1 MNVGGE
7 ADELFEAGLKRD
19 PSGCGAG
26 WARIAVAE
34 RATNPSDAI
43 ECAARAVAANP
54 EAWGPWYRA
63 FIAAPSAKSAS
74 SPKRSAAN
82 EKAASSPKVSAAN
95 DSSEAT
101 TNGVVAAAYQVLLLA
116 KTRRAASPF
125 TGAVRGAR
133 YREAMAVA
141 GARIAESAASH
152 AAVAALPGG
161 RASGLPLLAG
171 LLLQRLAGL
180 GLVLVSATIFYAM
193 TVPGGWWYE
202 YGIAGIVAVGGALC
216 GLPLLMTGR
225 IRRDR

>member
-82 EKAASSPKVSAAN
+82 EKAASSPEGSAAN

-116 KTRRAASPF
+116 KTRRASSPF

-152 AAVAALPGG
+152 AA
-161 RASGLPLLAG
+161 
-171 LLLQRLAGL
+171 
-180 GLVLVSATIFYAM
+180 LVSATIFYAM